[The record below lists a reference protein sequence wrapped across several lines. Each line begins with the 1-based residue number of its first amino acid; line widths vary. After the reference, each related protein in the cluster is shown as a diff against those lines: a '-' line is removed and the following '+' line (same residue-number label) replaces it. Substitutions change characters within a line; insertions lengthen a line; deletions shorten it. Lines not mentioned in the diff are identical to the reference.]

1 MFKLL
6 KKSIL
11 LLILSNIFASKLE
24 LILAIG
30 IFGLITGIPQE
41 NFEVDRVDKE
51 YIYKDSKS
59 KKIENSRKKNLS
71 LEWYNDE
78 FWMEYT
84 ENDCVELKKFCNK
97 QPSSNFTSLNKN
109 DDNCCYCY
117 Y

>member
-59 KKIENSRKKNLS
+59 KKNRK
-71 LEWYNDE
+71 
-78 FWMEYT
+78 
-84 ENDCVELKKFCNK
+84 
-97 QPSSNFTSLNKN
+97 
-109 DDNCCYCY
+109 
-117 Y
+117 